1 MPVLDAAW
9 APVLERFNLIRQAGL
24 TATMVAADF
33 FRYCMAPLEARPYS
47 AWFYTGDDNASRL
60 GRGVQP

>member
-9 APVLERFNLIRQAGL
+9 APVLEQFDLLWQAGL

-33 FRYCMAPLEARPYS
+33 FRYCMAPL
-47 AWFYTGDDNASRL
+47 
-60 GRGVQP
+60 